1 METPDGWGNGEIG
14 KWGNAGRGA
23 ELAAKSACEWEWKWV
38 HVESAKWQPS
48 ASRLLFLLF
57 LRLCFS
63 VLLAFSFGGKGS
75 MLDFFW
81 LQWLPWESRVA
92 GKTVLQMPL
101 SRINP
106 QLRSIKNSNKL
117 LCNL

>member
-1 METPDGWGNGEIG
+1 MRGGVR
-14 KWGNAGRGA
+14 RGA

-81 LQWLPWESRVA
+81 LPVVA
-92 GKTVLQMPL
+92 MGKPRGGENCAANASEQDQPPITF
-101 SRINP
+101 N
-106 QLRSIKNSNKL
+106 
-117 LCNL
+117 